1 MLFLVPYLG
10 GCRSLSVVSFI
21 ESKRR
26 ASDPV
31 RPENSDTNVLDQES
45 HMHVE
50 GEPVLRCR
58 RRLSLAEPPDL
69 LSPGSA
75 EITHATQN
83 RQRMPHFFLDRMN
96 RCQVLTPGRVS
107 RFRVQSRLERQGE
120 TCHYFSQ
127 SHTIH
132 GERPDSIPES
142 QTGLTMG
149 DFANGNV
156 PSSLSRREMVC
167 AIPPSLFSRED

>member
-96 RCQVLTPGRVS
+96 RCQ
-107 RFRVQSRLERQGE
+107 
-120 TCHYFSQ
+120 
-127 SHTIH
+127 
-132 GERPDSIPES
+132 
-142 QTGLTMG
+142 
-149 DFANGNV
+149 
-156 PSSLSRREMVC
+156 
-167 AIPPSLFSRED
+167 